1 MGEGSEEGQAQIW
14 GFELIKEGQM
24 VTATL
29 EKKSGKKADKEKQ
42 GELPGM
48 PERDALGKAAME
60 YMAKCEMA
68 DAAKKEKKEAK
79 AALVAA
85 FREAN
90 KTSIT
95 VERTNLAYNH
105 SEKDSIVVK
114 KA

>member
-1 MGEGSEEGQAQIW
+1 
-14 GFELIKEGQM
+14 
-24 VTATL
+24 
-29 EKKSGKKADKEKQ
+29 
-42 GELPGM
+42 
-48 PERDALGKAAME
+48 
-60 YMAKCEMA
+60 MA

-95 VERTNLAYNH
+95 VEAPLGKVTSRTTLAYNH